1 MANDINISEAYYPL
15 FKANT
20 RYTIVT
26 GGRGSGKSFALACAT
41 LMSTYDDP
49 YNILYTRYT
58 LVSADVSI
66 IPEYTEKIEM
76 LECEG
81 DFTIKRRE
89 VVNER
94 TGATILFRGL
104 RASSKNQIAKLKS
117 LNRIKTWIL
126 DEAQELMDESLFDTI
141 DLSIREKDAEN
152 RVILV
157 LNPDS
162 INHWIYRRFFA
173 EAGVE
178 YDFNGVKGNVTY
190 IHTTYKDNEDNLDD
204 GFLDIAESLREKNF
218 DKWEHIFGG
227 KWMLNKAGLI
237 YTRWE
242 EIPPDQYPHHLEQW
256 YGNDW
261 GYGGDANALIRMCF
275 DALTQTIY
283 LWEVCCTQ
291 LLTTDVARYLK
302 EDAKRIGYEPSHC
315 LVYCDPARP
324 DNIALLRRMDVSA
337 VPAVN
342 RDKVGRISYL
352 QGFKVKYVGE
362 NIRKEVQA
370 YSWQPHPQ
378 DTERF
383 TDKPQDGN
391 DHCFT
396 GSTIITTQQGGK
408 AMRDVVAGDMVLT
421 SQGWRKVVK
430 KWDNG
435 VQDVLCMS
443 LKFSNFSV
451 YIEATPTHKFKTDK
465 GWKQL
470 QSLQEGDRLFLQY
483 DSTGAYTRNMK
494 GQSIIPATDGNCTG
508 MCGNRTTGK
517 SQEATKYTTRI
528 STPIITR
535 LRTLFASRS
544 RNTSASI
551 PNTTGRMVSQNGQS
565 KGFTI
570 LDHLQPS
577 GIAAQK
583 VESGTGSTQQDKCS
597 KMLNAPA
604 LCVERHSTRRRKMRT
619 TALISAEQKH
629 AGIVALTT
637 KQESARCVAE
647 PLKQTDMAS
656 SSIAVCLVVQ
666 SIENHCAKRERVYD
680 LTIEDCH
687 EYFANGILVHNCMD
701 AISYGAVTHL
711 RRMGI
716 TNEWEEK

>member
-1 MANDINISEAYYPL
+1 
-15 FKANT
+15 
-20 RYTIVT
+20 
-26 GGRGSGKSFALACAT
+26 
-41 LMSTYDDP
+41 MSTYDDP

-391 DHCFT
+391 DHC
-396 GSTIITTQQGGK
+396 
-408 AMRDVVAGDMVLT
+408 
-421 SQGWRKVVK
+421 
-430 KWDNG
+430 
-435 VQDVLCMS
+435 
-443 LKFSNFSV
+443 
-451 YIEATPTHKFKTDK
+451 
-465 GWKQL
+465 
-470 QSLQEGDRLFLQY
+470 
-483 DSTGAYTRNMK
+483 
-494 GQSIIPATDGNCTG
+494 
-508 MCGNRTTGK
+508 
-517 SQEATKYTTRI
+517 
-528 STPIITR
+528 
-535 LRTLFASRS
+535 
-544 RNTSASI
+544 
-551 PNTTGRMVSQNGQS
+551 
-565 KGFTI
+565 
-570 LDHLQPS
+570 
-577 GIAAQK
+577 
-583 VESGTGSTQQDKCS
+583 
-597 KMLNAPA
+597 
-604 LCVERHSTRRRKMRT
+604 
-619 TALISAEQKH
+619 
-629 AGIVALTT
+629 
-637 KQESARCVAE
+637 
-647 PLKQTDMAS
+647 
-656 SSIAVCLVVQ
+656 
-666 SIENHCAKRERVYD
+666 
-680 LTIEDCH
+680 
-687 EYFANGILVHNCMD
+687 MD